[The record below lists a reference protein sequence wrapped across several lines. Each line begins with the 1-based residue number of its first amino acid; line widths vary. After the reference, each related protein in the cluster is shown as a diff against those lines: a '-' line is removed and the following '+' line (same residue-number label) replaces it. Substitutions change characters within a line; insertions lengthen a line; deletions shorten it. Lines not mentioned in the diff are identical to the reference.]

1 MNKSHSLGLLAP
13 RASAAAPTAAPAESW
28 YSINALGGGVVEVK
42 IYDDI
47 GAWGITAR
55 QFSEDLRAKGAF
67 DAKRVDLRIHSYGGD
82 VMDGFVIYNLLRGL
96 PGEVHG
102 FVDGVACSMA
112 SVVAMACTHLAMP
125 ENAWMMI
132 HKPWGGQIGDADDM
146 REYAEFLDR
155 NEKNLVAA
163 YSRKTG
169 KAAEEITPMLK
180 PDTWLTGK
188 EAVEAGFADELLEP
202 LAAAAALTS
211 NRYTEYSNMPDAVK
225 ALMQPRAQ
233 GNQPSA
239 PAQPTPTPA
248 PAAPAAP
255 AAPVAAAPQDDAAV
269 RAQILAQDGARR
281 SQIAERFG
289 TFASAHGDLLRQ
301 CQDDIHCTPAAAAE
315 KLLAALGSSSQPS
328 DKTVSIQVFSST
340 DRLMADAEN
349 ALLARLGL
357 AKATEGNGL
366 RGFTLGEMARAMLA
380 SHNIA
385 TGGMDKMTMVGQ
397 AFTHTSGDFGR
408 LLGNV
413 AHKSMLKGYEEAETS
428 FQKFCNIGELTDFKV
443 AERMDLEGFPVLDKV
458 PEGGEYKYATIG
470 ERGERVQLATYGK
483 LFSITRQAIIND
495 DLRAFTKMPQKMGA
509 AAMRTVNKL
518 VFAILTANAKM
529 ADNKALFHAD
539 HKNLQAAAEPSAA
552 AIGAMRSAMRLQKDS
567 ADAPLNITP
576 AFLLSP
582 VGLQDIFA
590 TILGAEYN
598 PDFGLDVRAPNPVRN
613 AVEVISDAELDL
625 ASATAWYLLAG
636 KAYDTIE
643 VNFLDGVA
651 QPTMEQ
657 QTGWG
662 IDGVEFKVRIDATAA
677 PLDFRTMQKN
687 PGA

>member
-28 YSINALGGGVVEVK
+28 YSINALGGGVVEIK

-55 QFSEDLRAKGAF
+55 QFSEELRAKGAF

-96 PGEVHG
+96 PGELHG
-102 FVDGVACSMA
+102 YVDGVACSMA
-112 SVVAMACTHLAMP
+112 SVVAMACTRLSMP

-146 REYAEFLDR
+146 REYADFLDR

-169 KAAEEITPMLK
+169 KTAEEITPLLK

-233 GNQPSA
+233 GNHPSA
-239 PAQPTPTPA
+239 PAQPTPA
-248 PAAPAAP
+248 PATPAAP
-255 AAPVAAAPQDDAAV
+255 AAPVAAVPQDDAAV
-269 RAQILAQDGARR
+269 RAQILAQDGTRR

-289 TFASAHGDLLRQ
+289 TFASAHADLLRQ
-301 CQDDIHCTPAAAAE
+301 CQDDINCTPAAAAE
-315 KLLAALGSSSQPS
+315 KLLTALGAGSQAS

-385 TGGMDKMTMVGQ
+385 TGGLDKMNMVGQ

-428 FQKFCNIGELTDFKV
+428 FQQFCSIGELTDFKV
-443 AERMDLEGFPVLDKV
+443 AERLDLEGFPTLDKV
-458 PEGGEYKYATIG
+458 PEGGEYKYATVG

-495 DLRAFTKMPQKMGA
+495 DLRAFTRLPQKMGA

-518 VFAILTANAKM
+518 VFAILTGNPKM
-529 ADNKALFHAD
+529 ADGKALFHAD
-539 HKNLQAAAEPSAA
+539 HKNLLEAGAPSAA
-552 AIGAMRSAMRLQKDS
+552 NLSKARAAMRKQRDS
-567 ADAPLNITP
+567 ADSVLNIRP
-576 AFLLSP
+576 GFILAP
-582 VGLQDIFA
+582 VALEDLFT

-598 PDFGLDVRAPNPVRN
+598 PDVALDARAPNPVRN
-613 AVEVISDAELDL
+613 MAEVITDAELDL
-625 ASATAWYLLAG
+625 VSATAWFLLAG

-657 QTGWG
+657 QSGWT
-662 IDGVEFKVRIDATAA
+662 IDGVDFKVRIDATAA